1 MIRVFAF
8 DIFGTLV
15 SMEGVPREELEE
27 YGEHIRKPEWSP
39 LELPYWWRRLRSFPD
54 VGRGFDR
61 INASRPTPRI
71 VTLSNAPAEF
81 QADLWIWNSHVR
93 DYIDLVVPLEMMQ
106 VFKPNIEAYKS
117 LFRLFPDIKPEEFC
131 MVSANKHFGDIEA
144 ARSLGMKAVLIRGD
158 TGIDVSDLAGM
169 AERGEI

>member
-1 MIRVFAF
+1 MISVFAF

-15 SMEGVPREELEE
+15 SMEGVPREEMEA
-27 YGEHIRKPEWSP
+27 YGNHIRQPEWSP
-39 LELPYWWRRLRSFPD
+39 LVLPNSWRRLKAFDD
-54 VGRGFDR
+54 VSVGFGRLQCDYK
-61 INASRPTPRI
+61 TV
-71 VTLSNAPAEF
+71 VTLSNAPLMT
-81 QADLWIWNSHVR
+81 QDWLIYHNGLDDRTDLI
-93 DYIDLVVPLEMMQ
+93 VPLELIR
-106 VFKPNIEAYKS
+106 VFKPNIEAYKC